1 MLLLAPE
8 DEKADDCSTDFEEA
22 ERKPNAA
29 SIAHLSVSFNRAVV
43 VFNGILLLAPVE
55 LSSHL
60 LALPLKKCVVG
71 KQFLGPCVRMSH
83 LIH

>member
-29 SIAHLSVSFNRAVV
+29 SIAHLSVSFNRAVI
-43 VFNGILLLAPVE
+43 VFYGTLHLALLE
-55 LSSHL
+55 LSRHL
-60 LALPLKKCVVG
+60 LTLPLKECVVG
-71 KQFLGPCVRMSH
+71 KQSLGPCVRMSH